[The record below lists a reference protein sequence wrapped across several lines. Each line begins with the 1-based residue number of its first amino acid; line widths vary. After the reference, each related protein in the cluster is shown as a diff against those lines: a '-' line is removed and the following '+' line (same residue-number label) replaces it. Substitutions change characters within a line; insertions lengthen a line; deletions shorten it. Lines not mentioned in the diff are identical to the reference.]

1 MKKYCVQFL
10 AATLA
15 LLCAGCAGGVLEKH
29 HFATVNTSTNEI
41 VNVFR
46 VTVTGDVQAANARYL
61 AGYYDER
68 AVDLFF
74 NETKSRPVASG
85 RDAQGAPQ
93 FWDWDCSG
101 KDADACKAHRES
113 RLSVVPVGGG
123 EVPEGAFFLLL
134 STNADAVASTIGGF
148 AENEVLLKA
157 ALSLATRDTR
167 QEAARARAA
176 EPYLKAARA
185 GVFEEIE
192 LALQAG
198 GQTGRLSNEAERT
211 AYYLGLLERIASGI
225 TGGQRPRFSTLAEA
239 QAWYAVNG
247 QRSAP

>member
-1 MKKYCVQFL
+1 MKRSCPVFL
-10 AATLA
+10 AGVLA
-15 LLCAGCAGGVLEKH
+15 LLCSGCAGGVLEKH

-46 VTVTGDVQAANARYL
+46 VTVNGDVQAANARYL

-68 AVDLFF
+68 AIDLFF
-74 NETKSRPVASG
+74 NETKSRPLAPG
-85 RDAQGAPQ
+85 RDAASAPQ
-93 FWDWDCSG
+93 FWDWDCDG
-101 KDADACKAHRES
+101 KDAEACKAYRES
-113 RLSVVPVGGG
+113 RLAVVPVGGG
-123 EVPEGAFFLLL
+123 DAPQGAFFLLL

-167 QEAARARAA
+167 QEVARARAA
-176 EPYLKAARA
+176 EPYLKAARD

-198 GQTGRLSNEAERT
+198 GRADRLSSEAERT

-225 TGGQRPRFSTLAEA
+225 TGGQRPRFSTLTEA
-239 QAWYAVNG
+239 QAWFSANG